1 MHAARVPA
9 YVLRSPRIRA
19 DRTTG
24 SVLFP
29 FGLSDT
35 RTMARTATHIARP
48 LQVVPAE
55 SRRSI
60 GEPLPDRESPAARP
74 SAPASKA
81 RAAKAGR
88 YSRPMQPILP

>member
-29 FGLSDT
+29 FVRSDT
-35 RTMARTATHIARP
+35 RTTARTATRIARR
-48 LQVVPAE
+48 LQVAPAE
-55 SRRSI
+55 SPRSV
-60 GEPLPDRESPAARP
+60 GEPLPDRESPAARL

-81 RAAKAGR
+81 RAAKANQ
-88 YSRPMQPILP
+88 YSRPMPPILP